1 MGFCTIADPPVYTE
15 EIEHWTRETDADGEA
30 MGAVIEQLANNDAY
44 LKQGI
49 ENAENTTEAVEDH
62 LADTENPHEVTAA
75 QLGLGNVDNTADADK
90 TVAVAKKVGTATVGG
105 ATTPVYI
112 NAGTPTACTAYG
124 SATVN
129 KANYAGVTTVG
140 TASLKNIYAGT
151 GSMTAGST
159 TLTTGNIYL
168 QYE

>member
-1 MGFCTIADPPVYTE
+1 MALKTDYKADVFEGNRKYQISTGGNGIS
-15 EIEHWTRETDADGEA
+15 EIVDVTDYAQEGDKFGADD
-30 MGAVIEQLANNDAY
+30 V
-44 LKQGI
+44 
-49 ENAENTTEAVEDH
+49 NAITQAINDH

>member
-1 MGFCTIADPPVYTE
+1 MSLKTDYRDDIYEGSRRWRITQNEDGTYNISDATSYTQKG
-15 EIEHWTRETDADGEA
+15 DKFG
-30 MGAVIEQLANNDAY
+30 QND
-44 LKQGI
+44 I
-49 ENAENTTEAVEDH
+49 NAITQAVEGH
-62 LADTENPHEVTAA
+62 LADMENPHGVTAE
-75 QLGLGNVDNTADADK
+75 QVGLGNVDNTADADK
-90 TVAVAKKVGTATVGG
+90 TVAVAGKVGTDTVGG
-105 ATTPVYI
+105 TATPVYM

-159 TLTTGNIYL
+159 SLTTGNIYL

>member
-1 MGFCTIADPPVYTE
+1 MRFCTIAAPPVYTE

-30 MGAVIEQLANNDAY
+30 MGIVIEQLANNDAY
-44 LKQGI
+44 LKQGM
-49 ENAENTTEAVEDH
+49 ENAENTAETVENH
-62 LADTENPHEVTAA
+62 LADTENPHWVTAA
-75 QLGLGNVDNTADADK
+75 QIGLGNVDNTADADK
-90 TVAVAKKVGTATVGG
+90 TVAVARKVGTDTVGG

-112 NAGTPTACTAYG
+112 NGGRPTACAAYG

-129 KANYAGVTTVG
+129 KANYAGTTAVT

-151 GSMTAGST
+151 SSMTASST
-159 TLTTGNIYL
+159 SLTTGNIYL